1 MAEISHYH
9 RSLTSS
15 VWLMVCVTIKS
26 TCMDSVQSPLQ
37 PMSVSLGLPVSLSQE
52 SYAPFIGSI
61 PN

>member
-15 VWLMVCVTIKS
+15 IRLMVYVTTKS
-26 TCMDSVQSPLQ
+26 TCMDSIQSPLQ
-37 PMSVSLGLPVSLSQE
+37 PMSVSLGLPGSLSQG
-52 SYAPFIGSI
+52 SYTIFIGSI